1 MDAEIVCVVAPVLHK
16 YAFAVAAVK
25 EIVFP
30 LQIVVDPPAVI
41 LAVGNAF
48 TTTEIGV
55 EVDEQLKELLTVT
68 EYVPDAVTVMD
79 CVVAPFDH
87 K

>member
-1 MDAEIVCVVAPVLHK
+1 M
-16 YAFAVAAVK
+16 
-25 EIVFP
+25 
-30 LQIVVDPPAVI
+30 

-68 EYVPDAVTVMD
+68 EYVPDAATVMD